1 MTTIWRDR
9 INGRY
14 ILYVVKDDEQVPVS
28 LKWAMTEIRHGRAKL
43 IDKFKVRLT
52 DDITEPPVTFSF
64 EALQYLTGKGLRP
77 RRRP

>member
-1 MTTIWRDR
+1 MRTIYRDR

-14 ILYVVKDDEQVPVS
+14 VLYIDHEGTQTPVT
-28 LKWAMTEIRHGRAKL
+28 LRWAMDELRHGRARL
-43 IDKFKVRLT
+43 IDTFKVRLT

-64 EALQYLTGKGLRP
+64 EALQRLTMN